1 HDARQLNAWVGRF
14 DRLVYVSPPDKD
26 SRLEIFSIHLADKP
40 LEGDVELNVLA
51 DDTDGFTGAEI
62 AAVCNEATMLA
73 IREYVKSGKS
83 ADEESLKALKLNYR
97 HIKDAMKKLR
107 GQSKK
112 ETEKY
117 QQIAENFIYQ

>member
-1 HDARQLNAWVGRF
+1 M
-14 DRLVYVSPPDKD
+14 SPPDKD

-73 IREYVKSGKS
+73 IREFVKLGKSG
-83 ADEESLKALKLNYR
+83 DEESLKALRLNYR

-107 GQSKK
+107 VQSKK